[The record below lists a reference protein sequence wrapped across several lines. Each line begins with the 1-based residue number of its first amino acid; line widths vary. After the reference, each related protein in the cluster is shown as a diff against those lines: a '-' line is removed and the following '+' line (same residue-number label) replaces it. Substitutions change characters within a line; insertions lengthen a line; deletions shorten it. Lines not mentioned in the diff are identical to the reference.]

1 MITQTKTKDSFYLER
16 LKTKFNT
23 KDAYWSVGETST
35 SIWQPHTR
43 KSFEFLTETKLI
55 DITFNEQIY
64 KGFQL
69 ILIGFH
75 YEFRTVLDLTG
86 VPSPQYLADNQIGGY
101 MKNVRS
107 FVYHESI
114 AYEIGGVG
122 DTKQDLNWLG
132 QSATLYMYGGD
143 TDATKTIKKCQKKLD
158 LLSQLVNVKDELISI
173 SNERASSYDTKNP
186 YNINVGDQVF
196 IQAHGRLRKGKIVS
210 TTGSRFIVGYLTPS
224 NHDDLKY
231 KTLRLDSLWI
241 PANP

>member
-1 MITQTKTKDSFYLER
+1 MTTQTKTKDSFYLER

-23 KDAYWSVGETST
+23 QGAYWSVGETST

-43 KSFEFLTETKLI
+43 NKFDLFTQTKLI
-55 DITFNEQIY
+55 DITFDEQTY
-64 KGFQL
+64 KDFQL
-69 ILIGFH
+69 IIIGFN
-75 YEFRTVLDLTG
+75 YEFRTVLDLNG
-86 VPSPQYLADNQIGGY
+86 NPSSNYLADSDIGGY
-101 MKNVRS
+101 MNDIRS
-107 FVYHESI
+107 FVFHESI

-122 DTKQDLNWLG
+122 DLKQELDWLG

-158 LLSQLVNVKDELISI
+158 LLSQIANVRDELISI
-173 SNERASSYDTKNP
+173 STERASSYDTKNP

>member
-1 MITQTKTKDSFYLER
+1 MTTQTKTKDSFYLER

-23 KDAYWSVGETST
+23 GNAYWSVGETNT

-43 KSFEFLTETKLI
+43 NKFDVLTEHKLI
-55 DITFNEQIY
+55 DITFDEQIY

-69 ILIGFH
+69 ITIGFN
-75 YEFRTVLDLTG
+75 YEFRTVLDLKGNKTD
-86 VPSPQYLADNQIGGY
+86 SYLADDQIGGY
-101 MKNVRS
+101 MNDIRS
-107 FVYHESI
+107 FVFHESI

-122 DTKQDLNWLG
+122 DLKQELDWLG

-158 LLSQLVNVKDELISI
+158 LLSQIANVRDELISI
-173 SNERASSYDTKNP
+173 STERVGSYDTKNP

>member
-1 MITQTKTKDSFYLER
+1 MTTQTITKDSFYLER
-16 LKTKFNT
+16 LKTKFNNQGG
-23 KDAYWSVGETST
+23 YWSVGDTTT

-43 KSFEFLTETKLI
+43 KSFEFITETKLI
-55 DITFNEQIY
+55 DITFDEQIY

-101 MKNVRS
+101 MKDVRS
-107 FVYHESI
+107 FVYYESI

-122 DTKQDLNWLG
+122 DLKQELNWLG
-132 QSATLYMYGGD
+132 EVATLYMYGGD
-143 TDATKTIKKCQKKLD
+143 TDPNKVIKKCQKKLD
-158 LLSQLVNVKDELISI
+158 LLSQIMSVRDELISI
-173 SNERASSYDTKNP
+173 SNERAGSYDTKNP

-224 NHDDLKY
+224 NHNDLKY

-241 PANP
+241 PTQP

>member
-1 MITQTKTKDSFYLER
+1 MTTQTITKDSFYLER

-23 KDAYWSVGETST
+23 GEAYWSVGETST

-43 KSFEFLTETKLI
+43 NKFDLLTQSKLI
-55 DITFNEQIY
+55 NITFDEQIY

-69 ILIGFH
+69 IIIGFN
-75 YEFRTVLDLTG
+75 YEFRTVLDLNG
-86 VPSPQYLADNQIGGY
+86 NPSSNYLADSDIGGY
-101 MKNVRS
+101 MNDIRS
-107 FVYHESI
+107 FVFHESI

-122 DTKQDLNWLG
+122 DLKQELDWLG

-158 LLSQLVNVKDELISI
+158 LLSQIANVRDELISI
-173 SNERASSYDTKNP
+173 STERASSYDTKNP

-210 TTGSRFIVGYLTPS
+210 TTGSRFIVAYLTPS
-224 NHDDLKY
+224 NHNDLKY
-231 KTLRLDSLWI
+231 KTLRLDCLWL
-241 PANP
+241 PVNP

>member
-1 MITQTKTKDSFYLER
+1 MTTQTKTKDSFYLER
-16 LKTKFNT
+16 LKTKFN
-23 KDAYWSVGETST
+23 KRDAYWSIGETGT

-43 KSFEFLTETKLI
+43 NKFDVLTEHKLI
-55 DITFNEQIY
+55 DITFDEQIY
-64 KGFQL
+64 KDFQL
-69 ILIGFH
+69 IIIRFQ
-75 YEFRTVLDLTG
+75 YEFKTVLDLNG
-86 VPSPQYLADNQIGGY
+86 NPSSNYLADDAIGGY
-101 MKNVRS
+101 MNDIRS
-107 FVYHESI
+107 FVFHESI

-122 DTKQDLNWLG
+122 DLKQELDWLG

-158 LLSQLVNVKDELISI
+158 LLSQLVSVKDELISI
-173 SNERASSYDTKNP
+173 STERAGSYDTKNP

-224 NHDDLKY
+224 NHNDLKY

>member
-43 KSFEFLTETKLI
+43 NKFDLLTQSKLI
-55 DITFNEQIY
+55 NITFDEQIY

-69 ILIGFH
+69 IIIGFN
-75 YEFRTVLDLTG
+75 YEFRTVLDLNGNTTDN
-86 VPSPQYLADNQIGGY
+86 YLADDQIGGY
-101 MKNVRS
+101 QNDVRS

>member
-1 MITQTKTKDSFYLER
+1 MTTQTITGDSFYLKR
-16 LKTKFNT
+16 LKTKFNNGNG
-23 KDAYWSVGETST
+23 YWSVGDTGT
-35 SIWQPHTR
+35 SIWQPHAR
-43 KSFEFLTETKLI
+43 NKFDVLTEHKLV
-55 DITFNEQIY
+55 DITFDEQTY
-64 KGFQL
+64 KNFQL

-75 YEFRTVLDLTG
+75 YEFRTVLDLNGNT
-86 VPSPQYLADNQIGGY
+86 SSSYLSDSDIGGY
-101 MKNVRS
+101 MNDVRS
-107 FVYHESI
+107 FVFYESI

-122 DTKQDLNWLG
+122 DNNQELNWLG
-132 QSATLYMYGGD
+132 QVATLYMYGGD
-143 TDATKTIKKCQKKLD
+143 TDPNKTIKKCQKRLD
-158 LLSQLVNVKDELISI
+158 LLSQLVSVRSELISI
-173 SNERASSYDTKNP
+173 SNERASSYETKNP